1 MAHASESEPSIAIM
15 SGCEI
20 TDSVG
25 HPVLMMAE
33 DGQGGWMTEDQ
44 RDIRRKKRVL
54 EYAEKIGNIK
64 TTCHC

>member
-1 MAHASESEPSIAIM
+1 
-15 SGCEI
+15 
-20 TDSVG
+20 
-25 HPVLMMAE
+25 MMAE